1 MDNNKE
7 LLDSLHQQLHK
18 MIKDSA
24 GFEIPEEDLDTM
36 TANVIYY
43 IYAKMNDLEN
53 IVEGVQKYIDTR
65 YADEISRVFQS
76 QTPQLAEQF
85 KVIPA
90 KEFDEWFEKF

>member
-7 LLDSLHQQLHK
+7 LLDSLHSQIRQ

-24 GFEIPEEDLDTM
+24 GFEIKEDDLDMM

-43 IYAKMNDLEN
+43 VYAKMNGLNN
-53 IVEGVQKYIDTR
+53 IIEGIQSYIDTR
-65 YADEISRVFQS
+65 YADEMVRVFQS

-85 KVIPA
+85 KAIGA
-90 KEFDEWFEKF
+90 DEFDEWFKKF